1 MRLVGNCTYFFGF
14 SRMLQYLVRRL
25 LIALLTLMIVTTLGY
40 MLIRFIPGDPATIEV
55 ESASTKIKKENT
67 ERMRRQ
73 LGLDK
78 PWYVGYSRWLVG
90 FDIFDRE
97 ELHEAFTDGVTRPG
111 GLIHGNLGMSI
122 SEKRSVAESIGLT
135 SNGEN
140 SSSRILNTL
149 LLSGTSLVLAYL
161 LSVPLG
167 LYTTATAGTKRERF
181 ISTSLYMLYSL
192 PAFVAA
198 ILLQSWFSVSLRDT
212 AFELPLFNMKSNDYQ
227 DLGYWGQIWDVA
239 KHMILPVFCYT
250 YGSLAY
256 ETRFI
261 KANMAEV
268 VRQDYIRTA
277 RAKGVSEW
285 MILWKHGFR
294 NTLIPFV
301 TLIGL
306 TFPTLLSGSV
316 ILEQI
321 FNWPGMGQ
329 LLFNAFTARD
339 YPLIM
344 GVLLMFSVMTL
355 LGQLLADLLYAW
367 ADPRISYS

>member
-1 MRLVGNCTYFFGF
+1 
-14 SRMLQYLVRRL
+14 MLQYLVRRL
-25 LIALLTLMIVTTLGY
+25 LIALLTLFLVTVLGY
-40 MLIRFIPGDPATIEV
+40 ALIRAIPGTPATADM
-55 ESASTKIKKENT
+55 ESTMKKIAQADLD
-67 ERMRRQ
+67 RIRAQ
-73 LGLDK
+73 YGLDK
-78 PWYVGYSRWLVG
+78 PWYVGYSKWLVG
-90 FDIFDRE
+90 FNVFDGDQ
-97 ELHEAFTDGVTRPG
+97 LKEALTEGVDRDG
-111 GLIHGNLGMSI
+111 GLIHGNLGDSI
-122 SEKRSVAESIGLT
+122 SEKKKVSASIG
-135 SNGEN
+135 
-140 SSSRILNTL
+140 SRIGPTL
-149 LLSGTSLVLAYL
+149 LLSGTSLFLAYL
-161 LSVPLG
+161 LSIPLG
-167 LYTTATAGTKRERF
+167 LYTTATSGTKRERT
-181 ISTSLYMLYSL
+181 ISTLLYMLYSL

-212 AFELPLFNMKSNDYQ
+212 AFELPLSNMHSDGYQ
-227 DLGYWGQIWDVA
+227 ALPYWQQILDVA

-250 YGSLAY
+250 YGALAY

-268 VRQDYIRTA
+268 VRQDFIRTA
-277 RAKGVSEW
+277 RAKGVGEK
-285 MILWKHGFR
+285 MVLWKHAFR

-306 TFPTLLSGSV
+306 TFPTLLSGAV

-344 GVLLMFSVMTL
+344 GLLLVFSVMTL
-355 LGQLLADLLYAW
+355 LGQILADLLYAW